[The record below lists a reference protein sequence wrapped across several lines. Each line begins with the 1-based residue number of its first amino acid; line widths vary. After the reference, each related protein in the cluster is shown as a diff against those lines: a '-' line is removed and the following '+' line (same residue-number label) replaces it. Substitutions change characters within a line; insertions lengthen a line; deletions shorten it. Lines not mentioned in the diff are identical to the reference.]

1 MKRQGIFLLYDE
13 QGCVDEYIVYMLQ
26 SMNQYFDKITVVCNG
41 ILLSEGRKKLE
52 SIDRIQVFVR
62 ENKGFDVWA
71 YKEAM
76 EHIGWEE
83 IKDIDELI
91 MFNYTLMG
99 PVYEQDLDRMFKTM
113 DAKNV
118 DFWGLTLYHGV
129 PFDPWGILV

>member
-1 MKRQGIFLLYDE
+1 M
-13 QGCVDEYIVYMLQ
+13 
-26 SMNQYFDKITVVCNG
+26 
-41 ILLSEGRKKLE
+41 
-52 SIDRIQVFVR
+52 FVR

-129 PFDPWGILV
+129 PFDPWGYFLIISS